1 MAQFAESRQDR
12 DECKSYSK
20 LRFAIVRDRIEMRQR
35 IGNPNPPNLLKIYEG
50 STSGTLNM
58 TVKPESKSSSNSASP
73 TGGALVQIENLSKV
87 FQEGEMQRTVLNQV
101 SLTFEPGEFVVLLGH
116 SGSGKSTLLNLIS
129 GIDQPSSG
137 SVKVNGVSVTEL
149 DERSRTLLRRDQIGF
164 VFQFFN
170 LIPTLTVLENVTLPQ
185 ELAGR
190 SSKVAQQSA
199 MKLLEQV
206 ELADRKD
213 TFPDK
218 LSGGQQQR
226 VAIARA
232 LAHSP
237 LLVLA
242 DEPTGNLDE
251 ETGQRVLEILL
262 DLVRATNKTLVMATH
277 NPDIARRADRVLRVQ
292 DGQLIPAIVPVD
304 RAA

>member
-1 MAQFAESRQDR
+1 MS
-12 DECKSYSK
+12 SK
-20 LRFAIVRDRIEMRQR
+20 
-35 IGNPNPPNLLKIYEG
+35 NWWSNLLS
-50 STSGTLNM
+50 STPVPASG
-58 TVKPESKSSSNSASP
+58 VKPEVGS
-73 TGGALVQIENLSKV
+73 TGGALVQIEQLSKLY
-87 FQEGEMQRTVLNQV
+87 QEGEVQRAVLRDV
-101 SLTFEPGEFVVLLGH
+101 DLTFQPGEFVVLLGH

-137 SVKVNGVSVTEL
+137 VIRVNGVAITAL

-185 ELAGR
+185 ELAGI
-190 SSKVAQQSA
+190 SFAVAEKTA
-199 MKLLEQV
+199 LDLLNQV
-206 ELADRKD
+206 GLADRAL

-232 LAHSP
+232 LAHDP
-237 LLVLA
+237 QLVLA

-251 ETGQRVLEILL
+251 ETGQKVLNILL
-262 DLVRATNKTLVMATH
+262 NLTRSANKTLIMATH
-277 NPDIARRADRVLRVQ
+277 NPDIARNADRILRVQ
-292 DGQLIPAIVPVD
+292 DGQLVPVNLQ
-304 RAA
+304 